1 LDARPGVRS
10 SFDRHR
16 VRGGA
21 DRDGHA
27 VVFGRQGEV
36 LVGTP
41 LTLVRSTGEAVG
53 LDAPVL
59 GARLVIDRV
68 DHGPEAMVKVQVE
81 V

>member
-1 LDARPGVRS
+1 MIATASGV
-10 SFDRHR
+10 
-16 VRGGA
+16 VPTVMA
-21 DRDGHA
+21 TP

-59 GARLVIDRV
+59 GARLVSDRV